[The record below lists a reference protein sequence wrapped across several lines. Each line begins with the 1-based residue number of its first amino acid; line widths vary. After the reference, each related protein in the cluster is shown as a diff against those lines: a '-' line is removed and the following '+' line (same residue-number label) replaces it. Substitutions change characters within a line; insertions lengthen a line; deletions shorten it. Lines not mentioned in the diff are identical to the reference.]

1 MSVFT
6 SMSWGDFEV
15 DDITGMLTLPD
26 GMEVETTVKY
36 HMVVFAD
43 LYVRLPRKRT
53 LLGKKLMPELP
64 KRMRT
69 KRTKVA
75 SGVVSTT
82 DGGTLQDAIL
92 NAVSKAL
99 TSYKEESLRQDSR
112 AEERAEVD
120 HLIGVFKN
128 NVKIS

>member
-1 MSVFT
+1 
-6 SMSWGDFEV
+6 MSWGDFEV
-15 DDITGMLTLPD
+15 NDTTGMLTLPD
-26 GMEVETTVKY
+26 TMEVETTVKY

-43 LYVRLPRKRT
+43 LYIRLPRKRT
-53 LLGKKLMPELP
+53 WLGKKFMPELP

-75 SGVVSTT
+75 SGVVSTK
-82 DGGTLQDAIL
+82 DGDTLQDAVL
-92 NAVSKAL
+92 NAVAKAL

-112 AEERAEVD
+112 AEARAEAE
-120 HLIGVFKN
+120 HLLGVFKN